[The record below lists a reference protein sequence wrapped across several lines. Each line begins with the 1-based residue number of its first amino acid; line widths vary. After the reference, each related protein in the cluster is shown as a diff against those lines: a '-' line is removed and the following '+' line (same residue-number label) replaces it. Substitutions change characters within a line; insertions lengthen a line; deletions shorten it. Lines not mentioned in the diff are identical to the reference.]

1 MRVDEAIDRV
11 LAGLRE
17 AAAPEGME
25 RRILEAV
32 RERATVREG
41 AAAAARQPWVWG
53 VALAGPATLC
63 AAIYLTGIGTGH
75 KHAVAKGHT
84 NAAQARAVAVQ
95 GSLRGTIRRTGGTQA
110 RAKRI
115 EDEDSLEMRE
125 MRAPSLPA
133 PEMPLTEQERLL
145 LRIAHQGDPELLAML
160 EPEVQAKLEADDV
173 AEYQRFFSEPVR
185 EPTTAEPASLAPTT
199 AEPTAAEPTAAE
211 PTLAEPTTAEPA
223 TGEIK

>member
-1 MRVDEAIDRV
+1 MRADEAIDRV

-32 RERATVREG
+32 RERAALREG
-41 AAAAARQPWVWG
+41 AAASARQPLVWG
-53 VALAGPATLC
+53 IALAGAAALC
-63 AAIYLTGIGTGH
+63 AAIYLTGFGTGH
-75 KHAVAKGHT
+75 KSAVAKGHT
-84 NAAQARAVAVQ
+84 NAAQARAGEVR
-95 GSLRGTIRRTGGTQA
+95 GSLAVGPARAGGTQA
-110 RAKRI
+110 RVERVEA
-115 EDEDSLEMRE
+115 EDSLEVRE

-173 AEYQRFFSEPVR
+173 AEYQRFFSEAVKEVAAKDPATAA
-185 EPTTAEPASLAPTT
+185 EATAEPKAT
-199 AEPTAAEPTAAE
+199 EPTAE
-211 PTLAEPTTAEPA
+211 EPA
-223 TGEIK
+223 TLGESLNK

>member
-1 MRVDEAIDRV
+1 MRADEAIDRV

-32 RERATVREG
+32 RERAAVREG
-41 AAAAARQPWVWG
+41 AAASARQTWVWG
-53 VALAGPATLC
+53 IALAGAAALC
-63 AAIYLTGIGTGH
+63 AAIYLTGFGTGH
-75 KHAVAKGHT
+75 KSAVAKGHT

-95 GSLRGTIRRTGGTQA
+95 GSPRVPVGPARAGGTQA
-110 RAKRI
+110 RVERVEA
-115 EDEDSLEMRE
+115 EDSLEVRE

-173 AEYQRFFSEPVR
+173 AEYQRFFSEPVK
-185 EPTTAEPASLAPTT
+185 EVAAKDPATAAEATAEPKAT
-199 AEPTAAEPTAAE
+199 EPTAE
-211 PTLAEPTTAEPA
+211 EPA
-223 TGEIK
+223 TLGESLNK